1 MAGSVGRVLLTGAS
15 GYVGGRLLS
24 RLRSAGH
31 SVRCLARR
39 PGVLVHLEGPSV
51 EAVQGDVQD
60 FESLK
65 AAFDGVEQAFYLIH
79 SMGMGADFEE
89 RDRAGAENFAR
100 AASEA
105 GVRRIVYLGG
115 LVGEDGALS
124 SHLRSRVEV
133 GDALRSTGVEVV
145 EFRASVILGSGS
157 LSYELVRALVE
168 RLPVMV
174 TPRWVDVPA
183 QPIGIEDVLSY
194 LAAALDMPSGPNRT
208 FEIGGPDVVTYGG
221 LMRAYARLR
230 GLRRMI
236 VPIPLLTPRLSSLWL
251 GLVTPVYAR
260 VGRKL
265 IDSMR
270 HPSVIRDLSALDA
283 FPVRPAGCTAALEAA
298 LRNEDREFAETRW
311 SDAVSSSALRPSKY
325 GQRFGNRLV
334 DTRSMRSSVP
344 GQALFRVVERIGGK
358 RGWYFANGLWRIR
371 GAIDLLMGGVGM
383 RRGRRDPER
392 LVVGDVVD
400 WWRVESIDPGRMVRL
415 AAEMRLPGRGWL
427 QFEVSEDQG
436 SSDLRLTVEFDPL
449 GLFGLLYWYSVYPFH
464 ALVFR
469 GMLRSMVGVA
479 EREQAAAA
487 NEKALRRG
495 H

>member
-1 MAGSVGRVLLTGAS
+1 MGDSVGRVLLTGAS

-24 RLRSAGH
+24 RLRSAGY

-39 PGVLVHLEGPSV
+39 PEALGHLEQSSIEV
-51 EAVQGDVQD
+51 AQGDVLD
-60 FESLK
+60 IDSLN
-65 AAFDGVEQAFYLIH
+65 AAMDGVEQAFYLIH
-79 SMGMGADFEE
+79 SMGMGADFEK
-89 RDRAGAENFAR
+89 RDRVGAENFAR
-100 AASEA
+100 AASQA

-115 LVGEDGALS
+115 LVGEEGALS

-168 RLPVMV
+168 RLPAMV

-194 LAAALDMPSGPNRT
+194 LAAALDLPSGPSRT

-221 LMRAYARLR
+221 LMRGYAQLR
-230 GLRRMI
+230 GLKRLI

-270 HPSVIRDLSALDA
+270 HPSVIRDFSALDV
-283 FPVRPAGCTAALEAA
+283 FPIRPVGCTAALEAA

-311 SDAVSSSALRPSKY
+311 SDAVSSSALQPSSF
-325 GQRFGNRLV
+325 GQRLGNRLV
-334 DTRSMRSSVP
+334 DTRLMRSSVP
-344 GQALFRVVERIGGK
+344 SEALFREVERIGGK
-358 RGWYFANGLWRIR
+358 RGWYFADALWRIR

-383 RRGRRDPER
+383 RRGRRDPET
-392 LVVGDVVD
+392 LMVGDALD
-400 WWRVESIDPGRMVRL
+400 WWRVESIDPGRMLRL
-415 AAEMRLPGRGWL
+415 AAEMKLPGRGWL
-427 QFEVSEDQG
+427 QFEVSDLEG
-436 SSDLRLTVEFDPL
+436 SSELRLTVEFDPL

-469 GMLRSMVGVA
+469 GMLRSMVRTA
-479 EREQAAAA
+479 ELGQAG
-487 NEKALRRG
+487 KA
-495 H
+495 HKQAP